1 VAGGD
6 DIQYPHGCAM
16 PPAKIR
22 IIFFVPCTS
31 SPLPSPPLRLRLQPA
46 AFSFNLVT
54 ANWCRCV
61 AAVNHV
67 ILPIIELSTPH
78 TIHDPSNQFS
88 SNPYIHHSIHHHTQ
102 MVCSFSLFAF
112 RFSVCVFFFYHCFCS
127 VPIYNFRVYCTS
139 LGNSCIISQR
149 SSVTSIMSLFSRYS
163 HVVSIIFHLFSFRRR
178 SARGG
183 RWERRVG
190 HKTA

>member
-1 VAGGD
+1 MRGRRQSRYSTHHRVINTPYNPRS
-6 DIQYPHGCAM
+6 IQPVF
-16 PPAKIR
+16 K
-22 IIFFVPCTS
+22 
-31 SPLPSPPLRLRLQPA
+31 Q
-46 AFSFNLVT
+46 
-54 ANWCRCV
+54 
-61 AAVNHV
+61 
-67 ILPIIELSTPH
+67 
-78 TIHDPSNQFS
+78 
-88 SNPYIHHSIHHHTQ
+88 SIHP
-102 MVCSFSLFAF
+102 SLNTSPHANGLLVLAF
-112 RFSVCVFFFYHCFCS
+112 RLSLLCVCVFFYHCFCS